1 MIQGF
6 LDFLVGFI
14 NLMKIPILIVGAV
27 LLYFSLAV
35 ILNVIIF
42 RKQGIKSKGVSVH
55 AKPKKRPLLVRLL
68 WDFPRMYTYDLLNIE
83 PDYFKYQGLIV
94 FTGRQ
99 GMGKTISLVQFMRD
113 MQVEFPKAKCLT
125 NLAYTKED
133 MFLDSWVPIVDF
145 KNEHLGVIVG
155 IDELQNWFSS
165 NQSKNFPP
173 EMMEVVTQNRKNR
186 RVILGTAQNFY
197 LLAKSLRTQAVEV
210 RECFTVLG
218 CLTFVRKREPVLDA
232 DGNVVEWKNRGMYFY
247 VHDRE
252 LRECYDTYRVIESL
266 AKAGF
271 KEQIVPA
278 DS

>member
-1 MIQGF
+1 MIQKFIDFITGF
-6 LDFLVGFI
+6 FS
-14 NLMKIPILIVGAV
+14 LMKIPIIIVAVAFAYFALVVLI
-27 LLYFSLAV
+27 
-35 ILNVIIF
+35 NVFIF
-42 RKQGIKSKGVSVH
+42 NKQGIKSKGAGIH
-55 AKPKKRPLLVRLL
+55 RKPKKRPLLVRLL
-68 WDFPRMYTYDLLNIE
+68 WDFPRMYTYDLLNTE

-133 MFLDSWVPIVDF
+133 ISLDSWEPIVNF
-145 KNEHLGVIVG
+145 KNEHLGVIIG
-155 IDELQNWFSS
+155 MDELQNWFSS

-197 LLAKSLRTQAVEV
+197 LLAKALRTQTVEV
-210 RECFTVLG
+210 RECFTLLG
-218 CLTFVRKREPVLDA
+218 CITFVRKREPVLDA
-232 DGNVVEWKNRGMYFY
+232 EGNVVEWKNRGTYFY
-247 VHDRE
+247 VHDKE

-266 AKAGF
+266 AKSGF

-278 DS
+278 NS